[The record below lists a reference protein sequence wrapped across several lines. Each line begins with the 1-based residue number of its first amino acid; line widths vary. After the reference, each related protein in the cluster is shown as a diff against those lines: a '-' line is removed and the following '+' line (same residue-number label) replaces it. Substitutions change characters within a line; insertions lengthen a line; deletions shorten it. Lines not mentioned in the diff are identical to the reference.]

1 MPNAPRWPS
10 PRQLLGLSDR
20 ADPVPDDVWE
30 EATRHYDE
38 KALAMLVISI
48 ALINFWNRLNV
59 PTRQLAGEWVK
70 SAEAQ
75 KWVESEAVVR

>member
-1 MPNAPRWPS
+1 
-10 PRQLLGLSDR
+10 
-20 ADPVPDDVWE
+20 
-30 EATRHYDE
+30 
-38 KALAMLVISI
+38 MLVISI